1 MKLIKVMACCTAL
14 MMALT
19 ACGSS
24 EEESNGGEEATAK
37 YTAGTVEAT
46 ATGFGG
52 EFTVSVE
59 FGDNEI
65 ISITAGENSETPDLG
80 GKAIETLSAAMVEA
94 QSSEVDA
101 VAGATVTSDAF
112 KAAVAQAIETATIK

>member
-19 ACGSS
+19 ACGSG
-24 EEESNGGEEATAK
+24 EENKGGEEASAK

-101 VAGATVTSDAF
+101 VAGATVTSNAF